1 MAFLE
6 NATNWVLIS
15 FVIFAV
21 VFFRV
26 GWKQVLAKLD
36 GQIAS
41 IRNEIDAAEKLR
53 REASDMLDQYQA
65 RHRDAMK
72 EAAEI
77 AARAKTQAEAIR
89 TKAEEDLRDTMAR
102 REKQLN
108 ERLTRIEQAA
118 EAELRAATAEIALKA
133 SETVIRKGL
142 DAKGQ
147 AALVDKSVSAL
158 SAI

>member
-36 GQIAS
+36 AKIDS
-41 IRNEIDAAEKLR
+41 IRNEIDAASKLR
-53 REASDMLDQYQA
+53 LEAADMLAQYQA
-65 RHRDAMK
+65 RHASAMK

-77 AARAKTQAEAIR
+77 SARAKTQAEAIR
-89 TKAEEDLRDTMAR
+89 AKAEDDLRETLAR
-102 REKQLN
+102 REKQLA

-118 EAELRAATAEIALKA
+118 EAELRAATAAIALSA
-133 SETVIRKGL
+133 SDTIIRKGL
-142 DAKGQ
+142 DAKGHS
-147 AALVDKSVSAL
+147 ALVDQSVSSL
-158 SAI
+158 SGI